1 MSSNQKNEKK
11 ILRVDPSFKY
21 RVMKADG
28 GDTLKVCFQCGTCT
42 STCPI
47 ARYTETFRPNQ
58 LIHMAKIGIPDL
70 LKKDSIWMCVSCYAC
85 TERCPQGLEV
95 TEIMRVFK
103 NLSNE
108 DGFVP
113 AFYKDLMTNIL
124 NSGHAYVLSRS
135 RLKRRDSLKLPP
147 LPTPNVDDLKK
158 IVDSVNKSIR

>member
-1 MSSNQKNEKK
+1 MSTDQTIEKEV
-11 ILRVDPSFKY
+11 LTVNPSFKY

-28 GDTLKVCFQCGTCT
+28 GDSLKVCFQCGTCT

-47 ARYTETFRPNQ
+47 ARFTKTFRPNK
-58 LIHMAKIGIPDL
+58 LIHMAKLGIPDL
-70 LKKDSIWMCVSCYAC
+70 LKDDSIWMCVSCYAC

-113 AFYKDLMTNIL
+113 AFYADLMANIFKTG
-124 NSGHAYVLSRS
+124 SAYVLSKS
-135 RLKRRDSLKLPP
+135 RLKRRDSLGLPP
-147 LPTPNVDDLKK
+147 LPQANVGDLKK
-158 IVDSVNKSIR
+158 IADSIEKSKG